1 MKRPFGESSLWEREG
16 VGKRSGNRYEKGV
29 GVRHG
34 KRCGSEEKE
43 RIGMREERRCVRE
56 MRMIEWERK
65 DLGENAGR
73 LSFE

>member
-1 MKRPFGESSLWEREG
+1 MSAKEVEIGMK
-16 VGKRSGNRYEKGV
+16 KGV

-56 MRMIEWERK
+56 TRMIEWERK

-73 LSFE
+73 LSLE